1 MGGRKLRVTRMAIA
15 LTGLAATGALAATGG
30 IYRDWS
36 LTCTSGL
43 DCDASTFSKGNAPLI
58 ALGIRRGPGAAD
70 VPKLAIGLREA
81 APLSGQVT
89 LRFDDGTSR
98 ELPASAFRADKEGQA
113 VSADLGDLLADLKR
127 ASTVEISLTPAGKT
141 QSTTFSLSGLVA
153 ALRKMDEDQQRTG
166 TPNALID
173 KGDKAPTKPSLLAND
188 IADAAALPA
197 SVRRLWSEGP
207 GQCSDFNGFPPSI
220 LGFSVPM
227 GDQARLYVLACG
239 SPGAYNEPSRLY
251 LQEGDSAD
259 VFPVV
264 SMAADGP
271 VATMTIWNAG
281 WDGNRLI
288 TFLKGRGIGDCGISA
303 EYELDPEALQLRLV
317 DAREQSECNGQDD
330 MSRWPQTWPLRT
342 SKR

>member
-1 MGGRKLRVTRMAIA
+1 
-15 LTGLAATGALAATGG
+15 
-30 IYRDWS
+30 
-36 LTCTSGL
+36 
-43 DCDASTFSKGNAPLI
+43 
-58 ALGIRRGPGAAD
+58 
-70 VPKLAIGLREA
+70 
-81 APLSGQVT
+81 
-89 LRFDDGTSR
+89 
-98 ELPASAFRADKEGQA
+98 
-113 VSADLGDLLADLKR
+113 
-127 ASTVEISLTPAGKT
+127 
-141 QSTTFSLSGLVA
+141 
-153 ALRKMDEDQQRTG
+153 
-166 TPNALID
+166 
-173 KGDKAPTKPSLLAND
+173 
-188 IADAAALPA
+188 
-197 SVRRLWSEGP
+197 
-207 GQCSDFNGFPPSI
+207 
-220 LGFSVPM
+220 M